1 MRFRRA
7 YYDLFSHVYDRVI
20 ALHSGDASARLRDLL
35 IERTGI
41 QAGGRLLDLCTGT
54 GAVAVRA
61 QTAVEPG
68 GLAVGVDFSVG
79 MIRRACV
86 KAHQRGVAV
95 VTFVVGDA
103 ARLPFANACFDAV
116 SCSHAMYELSP
127 EVRDRALQEA
137 SRVLRP
143 GGRFVMMEHCEPS
156 RSLVRFLYRVRLSVL
171 GSSENRDF
179 ARDEV
184 PFLRRYFADVRRE
197 LSPKGRSKLI
207 FGNKHEG
214 AETPG

>member
-1 MRFRRA
+1 MRLRRA
-7 YYDLFSHVYDRVI
+7 YYDLFSQVYDRVI
-20 ALHSGDASARLRDLL
+20 ALHSGDTSARLRDLL
-35 IERTGI
+35 IDRTGI
-41 QAGGRLLDLCTGT
+41 QPGDRLLDLCTGT

-61 QTAVEPG
+61 QTAVEPD
-68 GLAVGVDFSVG
+68 GLVVGVDFSAG

-86 KAHQRGVAV
+86 KARQTAVAD

-103 ARLPFANACFDAV
+103 AHLPFANASFDAV

-127 EVRDRALQEA
+127 EVRDRVLQEV

-156 RSLVRFLYRVRLSVL
+156 HPLVRFLYRVRLSVL
-171 GSSENRDF
+171 GSSQNRAF

-184 PFLRRYFADVRRE
+184 PVLRRYFADVKRE
-197 LSPKGRSKLI
+197 LSPTGRSKLI
-207 FGNKHEG
+207 FGNTHEG
-214 AETPG
+214 AETAG

>member
-1 MRFRRA
+1 M
-7 YYDLFSHVYDRVI
+7 I

-35 IERTGI
+35 IERTGVK
-41 QAGGRLLDLCTGT
+41 AGGRLLDLCTGT

-68 GLAVGVDFSVG
+68 GLAVGVDFSAG

-86 KAHQRGVAV
+86 KARQTGVENVA
-95 VTFVVGDA
+95 FVVGDA
-103 ARLPFANACFDAV
+103 ARLPFANASFDAV

-127 EVRDRALQEA
+127 AVRDRALQEA

-156 RSLVRFLYRVRLSVL
+156 RPLVRFLYRVRLSVL

-184 PFLRRYFADVRRE
+184 PYLRRYFADVRRE
-197 LSPKGRSKLI
+197 LSPNGRSKLV

-214 AETPG
+214 AETVG